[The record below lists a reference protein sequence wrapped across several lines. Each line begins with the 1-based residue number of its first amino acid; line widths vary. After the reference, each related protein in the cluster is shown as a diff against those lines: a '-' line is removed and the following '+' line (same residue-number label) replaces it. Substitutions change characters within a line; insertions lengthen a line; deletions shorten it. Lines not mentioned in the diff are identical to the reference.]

1 MGKLLIQGKQFIDF
15 PDSLSAYG
23 FGRFF
28 LGNSRWNGIYKVPAG
43 VYPTESMSLAG
54 NLLITSIA
62 VRLQNSRI
70 PFEELSG
77 KTAVSAGVIFVNPN
91 LTSVLHELA
100 IGIHPHVRLGLV
112 LPAFFIQYL
121 DWRFVC
127 MDYRLFQKLC
137 VHAIY
142 QRHKPVF
149 C

>member
-1 MGKLLIQGKQFIDF
+1 M
-15 PDSLSAYG
+15 
-23 FGRFF
+23 
-28 LGNSRWNGIYKVPAG
+28 GNSRWNGIYKVPAG

-54 NLLITSIA
+54 NLLITGIA

-91 LTSVLHELA
+91 LMSVLHELA
-100 IGIHPHVRLGLV
+100 IGIHPHVRLDLI
-112 LPAFFIQYL
+112 LPSFFIQYL
-121 DWRFVC
+121 DWHFVC
-127 MDYRLFQKLC
+127 MDYRLIQKLC

-142 QRHKPVF
+142 QRHKSVF